1 MFQNMQVTTQPVF
14 YLFLAVS
21 LLLSL
26 GYVWGKRKNTK
37 IHLSAFNAVV
47 GFLRPKDQTF
57 TNIGG
62 LTGYHANIVPHKNK
76 IIRRVDLTLTLLPRQ
91 SWLYLPFSLMI
102 KHTDRLY
109 TTLLFGKKV
118 KPSFGEGHL
127 IEEKFGKTGQGAITD
142 KDRFNSEAVLW
153 GDKTFILYTEDE
165 ELNMAFKDLL
175 ERVKDPL
182 TIKHIAINPGEGK
195 AYFFMV
201 PLYGIVSRVFG
212 DIYNWIVKTVEPST
226 ATSGGL

>member
-1 MFQNMQVTTQPVF
+1 MQVTSQPIF

-37 IHLSAFNAVV
+37 IHLSAFNGVV

-76 IIRRVDLTLTLLPRQ
+76 SIRRVDLTLTLLPRQ
-91 SWLYLPFSLMI
+91 SWLYLPFSLVM

-127 IEEKFGKTGQGAITD
+127 IEEQYAKTAQGTITD
-142 KDRFNSEAVLW
+142 RDSFNSDPVQW
-153 GDKTFILYTEDE
+153 GDKKFILYTKDE
-165 ELNMAFKDLL
+165 KLNAAFRELLAA
-175 ERVKDPL
+175 VKDPL
-182 TIKHIAINPGEGK
+182 TVKHVAVIPDERK

-201 PLYGIVSRVFG
+201 PLYGVVPLIFG
-212 DIYNWIVKTVEPST
+212 DIYNWIVTTVE
-226 ATSGGL
+226 SGE